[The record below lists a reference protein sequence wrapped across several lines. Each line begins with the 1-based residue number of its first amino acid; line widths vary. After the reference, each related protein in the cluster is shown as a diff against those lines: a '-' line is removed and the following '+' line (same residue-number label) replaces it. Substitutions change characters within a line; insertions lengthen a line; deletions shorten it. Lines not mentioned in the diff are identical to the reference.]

1 MAQKRFS
8 LRFLFWRPQQV
19 TIFRV
24 TRSTICIC
32 NLLVFLLFFYLVVF
46 AGNVSYCLK
55 LGHSAQ
61 LLLQLLPLNIPP
73 KGWGSCCAVTCHH
86 LFRHVSINTWTRSL
100 HLVSLPAHRELCGH
114 SWAGHLTAFVCC
126 FFFFL
131 HRRLSSRAP
140 IWHWSTWAKSMASK
154 VVPSSTCPPWQ
165 VTYCKNPSKYNVFR
179 IFAQSVKGIL
189 HLKNKNQNDT
199 LETQF

>member
-8 LRFLFWRPQQV
+8 LRFLFSRPQQV

-32 NLLVFLLFFYLVVF
+32 NLLVFWFFLSGCF
-46 AGNVSYCLK
+46 CWK
-55 LGHSAQ
+55 CE
-61 LLLQLLPLNIPP
+61 LLPQTGAQRAATSPTTSTQYPP
-73 KGWGSCCAVTCHH
+73 KRLGKLLCSNLSPSLQTRLYKYMNSFFAFSFTSCSQRT
-86 LFRHVSINTWTRSL
+86 LRPQLSRSL
-100 HLVSLPAHRELCGH
+100 NCICLL
-114 SWAGHLTAFVCC
+114 

-189 HLKNKNQNDT
+189 HLKNKKQNDT